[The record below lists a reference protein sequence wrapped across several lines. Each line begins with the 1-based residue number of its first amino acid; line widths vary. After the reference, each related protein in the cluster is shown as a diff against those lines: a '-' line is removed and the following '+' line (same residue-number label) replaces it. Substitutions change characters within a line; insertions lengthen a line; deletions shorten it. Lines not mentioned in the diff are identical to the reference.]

1 MCLFVCNYSQFFITL
16 KPTPWL
22 DNKHTIFGRIYSGMK
37 IIQRMG
43 MVATDKQDKPTHPIT
58 IHTATPYRGIPPTQ
72 EEEEQT
78 RLHAEQE
85 YLQIEA
91 AVQSL

>member
-1 MCLFVCNYSQFFITL
+1 
-16 KPTPWL
+16 
-22 DNKHTIFGRIYSGMK
+22 
-37 IIQRMG
+37 